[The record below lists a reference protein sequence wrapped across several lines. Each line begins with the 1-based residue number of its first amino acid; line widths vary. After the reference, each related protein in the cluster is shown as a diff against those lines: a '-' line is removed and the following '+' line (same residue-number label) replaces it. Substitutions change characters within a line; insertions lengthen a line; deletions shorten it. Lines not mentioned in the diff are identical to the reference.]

1 MTNNISPA
9 GGDTLAPTQD
19 KSMAMRQKTLIFAL
33 AALVAFGFSADG
45 FAKPGGSGSSGS
57 RGSRTFSA
65 PPPTATAPR
74 PAAPIERSTTSP
86 SPGMA
91 QNSAGST
98 GMKSGGFMSGGFGRG
113 LLGGL
118 VGAGLIGML
127 FGSGFGGGL
136 GGLSSILGLVLQIGL
151 LYLLFKLVM
160 GLLRRRQPAV
170 QGAAYDSG
178 AAQGPRPGFA
188 GFGGLGGFGGATGRP
203 VKLDIGPADFNVF
216 EQRLGLIQKAYGAE
230 DMAALRA
237 LATPEMASY
246 FAAEIEETARKGQ
259 VNTISDVTLLQGDLA
274 EAWRESESEYASVA
288 MRFSLIDTMVD
299 RATGKLV
306 SGDPVTP
313 QVSTEVWTFARRPG
327 GAVTDWKL
335 SAIQQA

>member
-1 MTNNISPA
+1 
-9 GGDTLAPTQD
+9 
-19 KSMAMRQKTLIFAL
+19 MALRQKTVILAL

-45 FAKPGGSGSSGS
+45 FAKPGFSGSFGS
-57 RGSRTFSA
+57 RGARTFSA

-74 PAAPIERSTTSP
+74 PAAPIERSMTSP

-91 QNSAGST
+91 QNLPGST
-98 GMKSGGFMSGGFGRG
+98 GMNSRGFMSGGFGRG

-118 VGAGLIGML
+118 LGAGLVGML
-127 FGSGFGGGL
+127 FGNGFGGGL
-136 GGLSSILGLVLQIGL
+136 GGISSILGLVLQIGL
-151 LYLLFKLVM
+151 LFLLFKFVM
-160 GLLRRRQPAV
+160 GSLRRRQPAY

-188 GFGGLGGFGGATGRP
+188 GFGGLGGFGGGTGRTA
-203 VKLDIGPADFNVF
+203 KLEIGPADFNVF

-246 FAAEIEETARKGQ
+246 FAAEIEETARKGR
-259 VNTISDVTLLQGDLA
+259 VNKISDVTLLQGDLA
-274 EAWRESESEYASVA
+274 EAWREPQSDYASVA
-288 MRFSLIDTMVD
+288 VRFSLIDTMVD
-299 RATGKLV
+299 RATGKIV

-313 QVSTEVWTFARRPG
+313 QVATEIWTFARRPD
-327 GAVTDWKL
+327 GAAADWKL
-335 SAIQQA
+335 SAIQHT

>member
-1 MTNNISPA
+1 
-9 GGDTLAPTQD
+9 
-19 KSMAMRQKTLIFAL
+19 MAVRQKTLIFTL
-33 AALVAFGFSADG
+33 AALVAFGCSADA
-45 FAKPGGSGSSGS
+45 FAKAGSNGSAGS
-57 RGSRTFSA
+57 RGTRTYSA
-65 PPPTATAPR
+65 PPPTETAPR
-74 PAAPIERSTTSP
+74 SAAPIERSMTSP
-86 SPGMA
+86 SPGMT
-91 QNSAGST
+91 QNAAGST
-98 GMKSGGFMSGGFGRG
+98 GMNSGGFMSGGFGRG

-151 LYLLFKLVM
+151 LFLLFKFVM
-160 GLLRRRQPAV
+160 GFLRRRQPAH

-178 AAQGPRPGFA
+178 AAQGPRPGF
-188 GFGGLGGFGGATGRP
+188 GGFGGVGGGTAKP
-203 VKLDIGPADFNVF
+203 VKLEIGPADFNVF

-246 FAAEIEETARKGQ
+246 FAAEIDEAAKKGQ
-259 VNTISDVTLLQGDLA
+259 VNKISDVTLLQGDLS
-274 EAWRESESEYASVA
+274 EAWREPESDYASVA

-299 RATGKLV
+299 RATGKVV

-327 GAVTDWKL
+327 GAATDWKL

>member
-1 MTNNISPA
+1 
-9 GGDTLAPTQD
+9 
-19 KSMAMRQKTLIFAL
+19 MAVRRKTLIFTL
-33 AALVAFGFSADG
+33 AALVAFGYSADG
-45 FAKPGGSGSSGS
+45 FAKAGSGGSFGN
-57 RGSRTFSA
+57 RGGRTFSA

-74 PAAPIERSTTSP
+74 PAAPIERSMTSP

-91 QNSAGST
+91 QSSAGST
-98 GMKSGGFMSGGFGRG
+98 GVKSGGFMSGGFGRG

-136 GGLSSILGLVLQIGL
+136 GGISSILGLVLQIGL
-151 LYLLFKLVM
+151 LVLLFKFVM
-160 GLLRRRQPAV
+160 GFLRRRQPAV

-188 GFGGLGGFGGATGRP
+188 GFGGLGGFGGGAGRT
-203 VKLDIGPADFNVF
+203 VKLEIGPADFNVF

-237 LATPEMASY
+237 LATPEMSSY
-246 FAAEIEETARKGQ
+246 FAAEIEEAAKKGQ
-259 VNTISDVTLLQGDLA
+259 VNKISDVTLLQGDLS
-274 EAWRESESEYASVA
+274 EAWREPESDYASVA
-288 MRFSLIDTMVD
+288 MRFSLIDTTLD
-299 RATGKLV
+299 RATGKIV

-313 QVSTEVWTFARRPG
+313 TVSTEIWTFARRPG

>member
-1 MTNNISPA
+1 MT
-9 GGDTLAPTQD
+9 
-19 KSMAMRQKTLIFAL
+19 
-33 AALVAFGFSADG
+33 
-45 FAKPGGSGSSGS
+45 
-57 RGSRTFSA
+57 
-65 PPPTATAPR
+65 
-74 PAAPIERSTTSP
+74 
-86 SPGMA
+86 
-91 QNSAGST
+91 QNAAGSP

-151 LYLLFKLVM
+151 LFLLFKFVM
-160 GLLRRRQPAV
+160 GFLRKRQPSY
-170 QGAAYDSG
+170 QGAAYENG
-178 AAQGPRPGFA
+178 AAQGPQPGF
-188 GFGGLGGFGGATGRP
+188 GGFGGVGGGTTAKA
-203 VKLDIGPADFNVF
+203 VKLEIGPADFNVF

-246 FAAEIEETARKGQ
+246 FAAEIEEAAKKGQ
-259 VNTISDVTLLQGDLA
+259 VNKLSDVTLLQGDLS
-274 EAWRESESEYASVA
+274 EAWREPESDYASVA

-299 RATGKLV
+299 RATGKVV

-327 GAVTDWKL
+327 GAATDWKL
-335 SAIQQA
+335 SAIQQT

>member
-1 MTNNISPA
+1 
-9 GGDTLAPTQD
+9 
-19 KSMAMRQKTLIFAL
+19 MATRQKTLIFAL

-45 FAKPGGSGSSGS
+45 FAKPGASGSFGS

-98 GMKSGGFMSGGFGRG
+98 DKNSGGFMSGGFGRG

-118 VGAGLIGML
+118 VGAGLVGML

-136 GGLSSILGLVLQIGL
+136 GGISSILGLVLQIGL
-151 LYLLFKLVM
+151 LFLLFKFIM
-160 GLLRRRQPAV
+160 GFLRRRQPAY

-178 AAQGPRPGFA
+178 AAQGPRPGF
-188 GFGGLGGFGGATGRP
+188 GGFGGFGGETGRTA
-203 VKLDIGPADFNVF
+203 KLEIDPADFNVF

-230 DMAALRA
+230 DMAALRT
-237 LATPEMASY
+237 LTTPEMASY
-246 FAAEIEETARKGQ
+246 FAAEIEETAKKGQ
-259 VNTISDVTLLQGDLA
+259 VNKISDVTLLQGDLA
-274 EAWRESESEYASVA
+274 EAWREPESDYASVA
-288 MRFSLIDTMVD
+288 VRFSLIDTMVD
-299 RATGKLV
+299 RATGKVV

-313 QVSTEVWTFARRPG
+313 EVSTEIWTFARRPG
-327 GAVTDWKL
+327 GAATDWKL
-335 SAIQQA
+335 SAIQHT

>member
-1 MTNNISPA
+1 
-9 GGDTLAPTQD
+9 
-19 KSMAMRQKTLIFAL
+19 MALRQKTLIFTL
-33 AALVAFGFSADG
+33 AALVAFGYGADS
-45 FAKPGGSGSSGS
+45 FAKPGSSGS
-57 RGSRTFSA
+57 FGSRGARTFSA

-74 PAAPIERSTTSP
+74 PAAPIERSMTSP

-91 QNSAGST
+91 QNAAGPA
-98 GMKSGGFMSGGFGRG
+98 GVKSGGFLSGGFGRG

-118 VGAGLIGML
+118 VGAGLLGML

-151 LYLLFKLVM
+151 LVLLVKFVM
-160 GLLRRRQPAV
+160 GFLRRRQPAY

-178 AAQGPRPGFA
+178 AAQGPRPGF
-188 GFGGLGGFGGATGRP
+188 GGFGGFGGGTGRTA
-203 VKLDIGPADFNVF
+203 KLEIVPADFNVF
-216 EQRLGLIQKAYGAE
+216 EQRLGLIQKAYAAE

-246 FAAEIEETARKGQ
+246 FAAELEETAKKGQ
-259 VNTISDVTLLQGDLA
+259 VNKISDVTLLQGDLA
-274 EAWRESESEYASVA
+274 EAWSEPQSDYASVA

-306 SGDPVTP
+306 SGDPVKP
-313 QVSTEVWTFARRPG
+313 EVATEIWTFARRPG
-327 GAVTDWKL
+327 GAATDWKL
-335 SAIQQA
+335 SAIQHA